1 MSARSMTGF
10 SRARRALG
18 SAEVVLS
25 VKSVNHRG
33 LDLHFH
39 MPAVFDPF
47 EQIARAEVKKQVA
60 RGHLQIH
67 LALDKQNGS
76 AEGSL
81 NVALLERWVTAF
93 RETARQL
100 GSPEQPAVADALRV
114 PGILQTDSSIEWTPA
129 VERILAECLEEALR
143 GLNEF
148 RDREGSAIAEEMAE
162 RARTLGKLAAKME
175 KLRSNATEAFHLR
188 LKEKL
193 ADLLHG
199 AAVEPHR
206 LAQEAAIL
214 ADRSDISEEIMR
226 LKTHALQTLELIR
239 APGEKGKKLDFLL
252 QEMNRESNTILSK
265 TSGLGDHGLTLT
277 ALALEAKSEI
287 DKMREQ
293 SLNLE

>member
-1 MSARSMTGF
+1 MTGF
-10 SRARRALG
+10 SRVHRSLG
-18 SAEVVLS
+18 VSELVLS

-39 MPAVFDPF
+39 MPAIFDPF
-47 EQIARAEVKKQVA
+47 EHIARAEVKKEVA
-60 RGHLQIH
+60 RGHVQIH
-67 LALDKQNGS
+67 VSLDKQIASG
-76 AEGSL
+76 EGTL
-81 NVALLERWVTAF
+81 NTALLERWIAAF
-93 RETARQL
+93 QETARHL
-100 GSPEQPAVADALRV
+100 DSSELPTVADALRV
-114 PGILQTDSSIEWTPA
+114 PGILQTDASLEWTPE
-129 VERILAECLEEALR
+129 VERTLTACLEEALG

-148 RDREGSAIAEEMAE
+148 REREGAAIADEMAE
-162 RARTLGKLAAKME
+162 RARATGQLAAKME
-175 KLRSNATEAFHLR
+175 KLRSHATEAFHLR

-193 ADLLHG
+193 ADLLRG
-199 AAVEPHR
+199 VAVEPQR

-226 LKTHALQTLELIR
+226 LKTHAIQVLDLID

-265 TSGLGDHGLTLT
+265 TNGLGDHGLTLT
-277 ALALEAKSEI
+277 ALALEAKAEI

>member
-1 MSARSMTGF
+1 MTGF
-10 SRARRALG
+10 ARARRSLG
-18 SAEVVLS
+18 AAEVVLS

-47 EQIARAEVKKQVA
+47 EQVARAAVKKQVE

-67 LALDKQNGS
+67 LTLDKQALDKQNGS
-76 AEGSL
+76 VEGSL
-81 NVALLERWVTAF
+81 NVALLERWVAAF
-93 RETARQL
+93 REAARQL

-114 PGILQTDSSIEWTPA
+114 PGILQTDSSIEWTPE
-129 VERILAECLEEALR
+129 VECTLTDCLEEALN

-148 RDREGSAIAEEMAE
+148 RDREGAAIAEEMAE
-162 RARTLGKLAAKME
+162 RARSLGKLASKME

-226 LKTHALQTLELIR
+226 LKTHALQVLEMIR

>member
-1 MSARSMTGF
+1 MTGF
-10 SRARRALG
+10 ARARRCCG
-18 SAEVVLS
+18 TCEVVLS

-47 EQIARAEVKKQVA
+47 EQVARAVVKKKVD
-60 RGHLQIH
+60 RGHVQVH
-67 LALDKQNGS
+67 LALDKQKGS
-76 AEGSL
+76 ADGTL
-81 NVALLERWVTAF
+81 NTALLERWAAAF
-93 RETARQL
+93 RETARQF
-100 GSPEQPAVADALRV
+100 GSEEQPGVADALRL
-114 PGILQTDSSIEWTPA
+114 PGILQTESSVEWTPD
-129 VERILAECLEEALR
+129 VERTVTECLEEALD

-148 RDREGSAIAEEMAE
+148 RSREGAAIAEEMAE
-162 RARTLGKLAAKME
+162 RGRAVGTLAAKME
-175 KLRSNATEAFHLR
+175 KLRANATEAFHLR

-193 ADLLHG
+193 ADLLRG
-199 AAVEPHR
+199 AAVDPQR

-226 LKTHALQTLELIR
+226 LKTHALQVLELIGG
-239 APGEKGKKLDFLL
+239 AGEKGKKLDFLL

-277 ALALEAKSEI
+277 GLALESKAEI

-293 SLNLE
+293 ALNLE

>member
-1 MSARSMTGF
+1 
-10 SRARRALG
+10 
-18 SAEVVLS
+18 
-25 VKSVNHRG
+25 
-33 LDLHFH
+33 
-39 MPAVFDPF
+39 
-47 EQIARAEVKKQVA
+47 
-60 RGHLQIH
+60 
-67 LALDKQNGS
+67 
-76 AEGSL
+76 
-81 NVALLERWVTAF
+81 
-93 RETARQL
+93 L

-114 PGILQTDSSIEWTPA
+114 PGILQTDSSVEWTPD
-129 VERILAECLEEALR
+129 VESILTECLSEALS

-148 RDREGSAIAEEMAE
+148 RDREGAAIAEEMAE
-162 RARTLGKLAAKME
+162 RARVLGKLAAKME

-214 ADRSDISEEIMR
+214 ADISEEIMR
-226 LKTHALQTLELIR
+226 LKTHALQSLELIR